1 MVLSQIIASFGY
13 IKIHNGLILSTVGD
27 FFFFVINFKECIF
40 CSLQMWNFISQY
52 HQYKIIIDLQIF
64 FFKWQRKKITMFHD
78 HKHYDIFNDFISPFK
93 QYNKIL
99 TTDISTMWNVNN

>member
-1 MVLSQIIASFGY
+1 M
-13 IKIHNGLILSTVGD
+13 T
-27 FFFFVINFKECIF
+27 
-40 CSLQMWNFISQY
+40 
-52 HQYKIIIDLQIF
+52 
-64 FFKWQRKKITMFHD
+64 KKITMFND